1 MTPPVRRCRRL
12 ALVLAALLSPGLLGA
27 PLAAQKSA
35 AEART
40 MATPEAVAKVVAL
53 MARHKEHEILG
64 QLAGTWEGTI
74 HAAVR
79 SSPDEIPTAMS
90 MNIRWMLDSYF
101 LESDDSIQIQIQN
114 APATRSRSVYGSNTM
129 KDYFYRTEFQGGD
142 PREYLSTG
150 TWDPATRTFTFI
162 GPEHSPITGDD
173 FNRRDTFR
181 LVGDDQL
188 AFERSFIFQD
198 KSEIRA
204 FHGTLQRK
212 KTGTP

>member
-1 MTPPVRRCRRL
+1 MTPPVRHCCRL
-12 ALVLAALLSPGLLGA
+12 ALALAALLSPGLLGA

-53 MARHKEHEILG
+53 MQKHKEHEILG

-74 HAAVR
+74 QAAVR
-79 SSPDEIPTAMS
+79 SSPDEVPTAMS
-90 MNIRWMLDSYF
+90 MDLRWMLDGYF
-101 LESDDSIQIQIQN
+101 LESDDSIQIGQM
-114 APATRSRSVYGSNTM
+114 AATRSRSVLGYNTM
-129 KDYFYRTEFQGGD
+129 KEYFYRTEFQGGD
-142 PREYLSTG
+142 PREYVSTG
-150 TWDPATRTFTFI
+150 TWDPATKTFTFI

-173 FNRRDTFR
+173 FQRRDTFR
-181 LVGDDQL
+181 LVGEDQL

-204 FHGTLQRK
+204 FHGTLQKK
-212 KTGTP
+212 KTASR

>member
-1 MTPPVRRCRRL
+1 MTLPVRCCRRF

-53 MARHKEHEILG
+53 MARHKEHDILG

-79 SSPDEIPTAMS
+79 HSPDEIPTAVT
-90 MNIRWMLDSYF
+90 MNIRGMLDGYF
-101 LESDDSIQIQIQN
+101 LESDDSIQIQN
-114 APATRSRSVYGSNTM
+114 LPAVRSRSVYGFNTM
-129 KDYFYRTEFQGGD
+129 KEYFYRTEFQGGD

-181 LVGDDQL
+181 FVGDDQL

-212 KTGTP
+212 KTASR